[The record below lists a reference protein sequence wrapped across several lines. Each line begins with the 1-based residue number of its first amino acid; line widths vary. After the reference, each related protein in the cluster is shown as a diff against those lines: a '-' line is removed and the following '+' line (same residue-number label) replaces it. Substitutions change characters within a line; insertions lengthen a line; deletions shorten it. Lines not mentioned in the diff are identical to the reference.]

1 MAVFLYQLTIVA
13 SLIVLRFFGTKAVL
27 VGALIWSLLSMINL
41 FFPPLIALQ
50 LAVVWITYAVLA
62 TGSRAVAPH
71 SDQPTVK
78 ADRRPT
84 LPPEA
89 SPRLASSP
97 TSLAQMTEAALASIS
112 DSWGTSELSLDPAV
126 GGPLLKQRAALDLEK
141 AFVGFFLG
149 RAMANREYEI
159 FLDTADARMHEL
171 YRTEQT
177 NRYGNLQ
184 ALRTA
189 RPHFECTFGQA
200 DPPKLPDPTLQASL
214 NSRWSQAYVNHGSYL
229 NVVSRRLNQ
238 DEKLRV
244 AFMDAALRKGA
255 GPLLSRLDLLP
266 PLHRTND
273 RIRSWLD
280 STAPAPETPRARILR
295 TMEQHRKTSAQAA
308 EHSNDR
314 LQGVS
319 SLAPP
324 LLDPVS
330 LSGHG
335 PLRDLPSSSDAAAIR
350 QIAVERQVPHLVHFT
365 SLSNL
370 ESILRH
376 GLQPLEEA
384 TKNGIS
390 PVVND
395 ILRLDGRKH
404 ATSTSVAFPNASMFW
419 KYRQESPGSKWAI
432 LLISPSVL
440 WTHQCYFCK
449 RNAADSRISRLTAEE
464 LMTPASFA
472 AMFDELE
479 AGTPRETQKLNPFDP
494 TDPQAEVMVLGVIPP
509 ETITAVVFD
518 DPALVDG
525 SSSLLG
531 GRVAVVHQNN
541 RGFFAQRSFAR
552 SSPGSI

>member
-13 SLIVLRFFGTKAVL
+13 SLIVLRFFGTKAAL
-27 VGALIWSLLSMINL
+27 VGALTWSLLSMINL

-62 TGSRAVAPH
+62 TRSRAVAPN

-78 ADRRPT
+78 ADRRST
-84 LPPEA
+84 LPPEHL
-89 SPRLASSP
+89 PKLASSP
-97 TSLAQMTEAALASIS
+97 TSLAQITEAALASIS
-112 DSWGTSELSLDPAV
+112 DSWGTTELSLDPAV
-126 GGPLLKQRAALDLEK
+126 GGALLKQRAALDLEK

-149 RAMANREYEI
+149 RAMAHREYEI

-171 YRTEQT
+171 YRTEQN
-177 NRYGNLQ
+177 NRYGDLQ

-189 RPHFECTFGQA
+189 RPYFECTFGQA
-200 DPPKLPDPTLQASL
+200 EPPKLSDPTLQDSL
-214 NSRWSQAYVNHGSYL
+214 NSRWCREYVNHGLHLSL
-229 NVVSRRLNQ
+229 VSRRLNQ
-238 DEKLRV
+238 DEKLKV

-255 GPLLSRLDLLP
+255 SPLLSRLDLLP
-266 PLHRTND
+266 PLQRTND
-273 RIRSWLD
+273 RIRSWLA

-295 TMEQHRKTSAQAA
+295 TIDQHRKASAQSA

-319 SLAPP
+319 LLAPP
-324 LLDPVS
+324 MLDP
-330 LSGHG
+330 LSQSAHG
-335 PLRDLPSSSDAAAIR
+335 PPRDLPSTSDAAAIR

-376 GLQPLEEA
+376 GLQPLEET
-384 TKNGIS
+384 TKNGIT

-404 ATSTSVAFPNASMFW
+404 ATSTSVAFPNSSMFW
-419 KYRQESPGSKWAI
+419 KYRQESPDSKWVV

-440 WTHQCYFCK
+440 WTHQCYFCN
-449 RNAADSRISRLTAEE
+449 RNAASSWISRQTAKE
-464 LMTPASFA
+464 LMTPASFD
-472 AMFDELE
+472 AMFDELD
-479 AGTPRETQKLNPFDP
+479 AGTSREMQKLNPFDP
-494 TDPQAEVMVLGVIPP
+494 TNPQAEVMVLGVIPP
-509 ETITAVVFD
+509 EAITTVVFD

-525 SSSLLG
+525 YFSLLG
-531 GRVAVVHQNN
+531 GRVAVVHPNN
-541 RGFFAQRSFAR
+541 RGFFAQRTFAR
-552 SSPGSI
+552 SSPGSS